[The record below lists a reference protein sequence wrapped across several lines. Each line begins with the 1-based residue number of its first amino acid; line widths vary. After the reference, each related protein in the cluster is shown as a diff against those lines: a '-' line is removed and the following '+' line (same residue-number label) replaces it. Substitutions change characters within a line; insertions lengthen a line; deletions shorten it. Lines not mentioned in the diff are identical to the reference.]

1 MTRSYYRTCAAALVV
16 FDLTRK
22 DTFRSV
28 ARWVED
34 IRNNGNK
41 DVVLV
46 LVGNKADLVHNR
58 AVIREEALRLS
69 KDF

>member
-1 MTRSYYRTCAAALVV
+1 M

-46 LVGNKADLVHNR
+46 LVGNKADLVQNR
-58 AVIREEALRLS
+58 SVAREEALRLS

>member
-1 MTRSYYRTCAAALVV
+1 MV

-46 LVGNKADLVHNR
+46 LVGNKADLVQAR
-58 AVIREEALRLS
+58 AVSR
-69 KDF
+69 D

>member
-1 MTRSYYRTCAAALVV
+1 M

-34 IRNNGNK
+34 VRNNGSK

-46 LVGNKADLVHNR
+46 LVGNKADMVKERMIN
-58 AVIREEALRLS
+58 
-69 KDF
+69 KN